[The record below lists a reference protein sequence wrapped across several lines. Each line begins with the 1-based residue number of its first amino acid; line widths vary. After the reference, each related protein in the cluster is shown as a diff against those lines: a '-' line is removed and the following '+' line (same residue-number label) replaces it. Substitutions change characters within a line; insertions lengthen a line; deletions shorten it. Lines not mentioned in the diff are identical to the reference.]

1 MLAWLHAGA
10 TRLNADQLDFR
21 DIGEGMEDAN
31 GVTAT
36 ANAGEDHIWQ
46 ASLLLHNLFA
56 CLTTDHGLEV
66 AHDTRLWIGSSRS
79 TRRVELRIHIPR
91 AVTDRLVNGI
101 LYCIGAPLYR

>member
-56 CLTTDHGLEV
+56 CLTTDHGLV
-66 AHDTRLWIGSSRS
+66 VTHDTRIGIGSSRS
-79 TRRVELRIHIPR
+79 TKHVECRLHIRHP
-91 AVTDRLVNGI
+91 VTDGLVNGI
-101 LYCIGAPLYR
+101 L